1 MQRITLNNGIDIPII
16 GLGTFRAKEKDV
28 YNAVKTALDSGY
40 RHIDTAMIY
49 GNEVE
54 VGRAI
59 KDSGVPRE
67 ELFITTKLWNS
78 DQGYETT
85 KKAFDD
91 SLKKLGLEYIDLYLI
106 HWYKGEEKAAD
117 SWKAMEEL
125 YETGHIKSIGV
136 SNFNVNHIED
146 LLKTAKIK
154 PVINQV
160 EIHLGLPQ
168 YNLQKYCESMEIK
181 LEAYAPMQSG
191 GIFANEDIKKIAQKH
206 NKTIA
211 NIALKFLVDRG
222 IIVLP
227 KSIKEER
234 ILNNKNIFDFSLDEN
249 DQIIL
254 EKQCNGMRLF
264 PDPDNCSF

>member
-1 MQRITLNNGIDIPII
+1 MKTITLNNGINIPVI

-28 YNAVKTALDSGY
+28 YNAVKIALESGY

-54 VGRAI
+54 VGKAI
-59 KDSGVPRE
+59 KDSKIPRE

-78 DQGYETT
+78 DQGYEST

-91 SLKKLGLEYIDLYLI
+91 SLKKLDLKYIDLYLI

-125 YETGHIKSIGV
+125 YEIGKIKSIGV
-136 SNFNVNHIED
+136 SNFNANHIEN
-146 LLKTAKIK
+146 LLKTARIK

-168 YNLQKYCESMEIK
+168 YNLQKYCESKEIK

-191 GIFANEDIKKIAQKH
+191 GIFSNEEIKKIAKKH

-234 ILNNKNIFDFSLDEN
+234 ILNNKNIFDFSLDED

>member
-1 MQRITLNNGIDIPII
+1 MQTITLNNGINIPVI

-28 YNAVKTALDSGY
+28 YNAVKIALKSGY

-54 VGRAI
+54 VGKAI
-59 KDSGVPRE
+59 KDSKIPRE

-78 DQGYETT
+78 DQGYEST

-91 SLKKLGLEYIDLYLI
+91 SLKKLDLKYIDLYLI

-125 YETGHIKSIGV
+125 YEIGKIKSIGV
-136 SNFNVNHIED
+136 SNFNANHIEN
-146 LLKTAKIK
+146 LLKTARIK

-168 YNLQKYCESMEIK
+168 YNLQKYCESKEIK

-191 GIFANEDIKKIAQKH
+191 GIFSNEEVKKIAEKH

-234 ILNNKNIFDFSLDEN
+234 ILNNKNIFDFSLDKD

>member
-1 MQRITLNNGIDIPII
+1 MQKITLNNGINIPII

-28 YNAVKTALDSGY
+28 YNAIKKALDSGY

-54 VGRAI
+54 IGRAI
-59 KDSGVPRE
+59 KDSGIPRE

-78 DQGYETT
+78 DQGYETA

-106 HWYKGEEKAAD
+106 HWYKGKEKAAD

-125 YETGHIKSIGV
+125 YEAGQIKSIGV

-146 LLKTAKIK
+146 LLKIARIK

-168 YNLQKYCESMEIK
+168 YNLQEYCESVGIK

-234 ILNNKNIFDFSLDEN
+234 ILNNKNIFDFSLDGE
-249 DQIIL
+249 DLVIL

>member
-1 MQRITLNNGIDIPII
+1 MQKVTLNNGIQIPII
-16 GLGTFRAKEKDV
+16 GLGTFRAKEDDV
-28 YNAVKTALDSGY
+28 YNSVRIALESGY

-49 GNEVE
+49 GNELE
-54 VGRAI
+54 VGKAI
-59 KDSGVPRE
+59 KDSDIPRE

-91 SLKKLGLEYIDLYLI
+91 SLKKLGLKYVDLYLI
-106 HWYKGEEKAAD
+106 HWYKGEQKAAD

-125 YETGHIKSIGV
+125 CEAGKIRSIGV
-136 SNFNVNHIED
+136 SNFNVNHIEN

-168 YNLQKYCESMEIK
+168 YNLQEYCESNGIK

-191 GIFANEDIKKIAQKH
+191 GIFTNEDIKKVALKH
-206 NKTIA
+206 NKSIA

-234 ILNNKNIFDFSLDEN
+234 ILNNKNIFDFSLDEE
-249 DQIIL
+249 DLTIL
-254 EKQCNGMRLF
+254 KKQWNGMRLF